1 MNKVITWVLKL
12 IATLFLLMFTC
23 VFIFSPTFSSNVRL
37 INPYNNEES
46 FSKNYK
52 YSLVSSMVKGI
63 KMLPKTISKDE
74 LPNIVSE
81 EERKYSEGKTYKVIV
96 ITDDESDIRKDVKQR
111 RKDLD
116 DAYLVRRNVLNY
128 THFLNKMIE
137 VYIINMTNEID
148 ELDDA
153 AARETAE
160 EGLKKE
166 VEELVKKYGDFYDT
180 FLTEIETGNIIGLNK
195 FLTSLSGNTT
205 KEQFDKLKEDYL
217 VGSYRYE
224 DLEMLREYQYYSE
237 FYYSDANDTIC
248 VYWDRAGLDYFLEMG
263 FTLVLAIFAICLVVA
278 CISSV
283 VSLIASLDFSRN
295 IKRISGSR
303 GIAPFAYFVVTALI
317 SFCIDK
323 FVVEKWVKN
332 IDCLTSEQISFM
344 YFPQISVKFGII
356 FVVTL
361 LLIITIVHNVIASLS
376 NNKKE
381 TKEE

>member
-12 IATLFLLMFTC
+12 IATIFLLMFTGI
-23 VFIFSPTFSSNVRL
+23 FIFSPAFSSNVRL
-37 INPYNNEES
+37 INPYNNKES

-52 YSLVSSMVKGI
+52 YSLLSSMVKGI
-63 KMLPKTISKDE
+63 KMLPKNISKDE
-74 LPNIVSE
+74 LPSIVSE
-81 EERKYSEGKTYKVIV
+81 EERKYSEGKTYKVMV
-96 ITDDESDIRKDVKQR
+96 ITNDENDIRKDVKQR

-128 THFLNKMIE
+128 THFLNEMIE
-137 VYIINMTNEID
+137 VYIIEMTNEID
-148 ELDDA
+148 ELEDA
-153 AARETAE
+153 AVRETAK

-166 VEELVKKYGDFYDT
+166 VEEITKKYGDFYDT
-180 FLTEIETGNIIGLNK
+180 FLTEIEAGNIIGLHK
-195 FLTSLSGNTT
+195 FLASLSGNTT

-224 DLEMLREYQYYSE
+224 DLEMLREYQYYAE

-263 FTLVLAIFAICLVVA
+263 FTLVLTIFAICLGIA

-283 VSLIASLDFSRN
+283 VSLITSLDFSRD
-295 IKRISGSR
+295 IKKISGSR
-303 GIAPFAYFVVTALI
+303 GIAPFAYFVIMTLI

-332 IDCLTSEQISFM
+332 TECLTSEQISFM

-356 FVVTL
+356 FVVVL
-361 LLIITIVHNVIASLS
+361 LLIITIVHNVIANLS
-376 NNKKE
+376 NKKE